1 MSQARVTDFF
11 VQRKKVT
18 SEPAKGAK
26 QRQRSSFV
34 SSSTVSF
41 TAPSENKDAVS
52 CSSPVHKEFL
62 RVIDEASGV
71 DNNNGG
77 ESNPG
82 KDSVFSSPR
91 TPKRSSADAEITEHS
106 SSKKRR
112 QAVEVRKASTNGA
125 KTTKKSARKKLLLQ
139 DDSPQV
145 TRQNHSQDCF
155 IL

>member
-11 VQRKKVT
+11 AQRKKVT
-18 SEPAKGAK
+18 SEPAK

-34 SSSTVSF
+34 SSSTVSLK
-41 TAPSENKDAVS
+41 APSENKDAVS

-71 DNNNGG
+71 NNNNGG
-77 ESNPG
+77 EANPG
-82 KDSVFSSPR
+82 KELFSSPR
-91 TPKRSSADAEITEHS
+91 TPKRSSAEAEITEHS

-112 QAVEVRKASTNGA
+112 QAVEVRKASTNGE

-139 DDSPQV
+139 EDSPQV
-145 TRQNHSQDCF
+145 KRQNCSQDCF